1 MNCKFI
7 NGSLEQLTLLEG
19 EANGVEKRRKL
30 KTEIRS
36 AHRASEQIQFP
47 AALGFSSVPN
57 FTPTPLLSLFCLLP
71 KIAFPF

>member
-36 AHRASEQIQFP
+36 VHRASEQIQFP